1 MFRLQYP
8 RVRSTRPIGASP
20 RRWRRILAHP
30 VLEPVVPGPVE
41 RLPVVLPVPV
51 RAVPVLLAV
60 AHPVL
65 EPVVLG
71 PGERLPVPSCPA
83 NPERCRSRRKAIP
96 SIATR

>member
-1 MFRLQYP
+1 
-8 RVRSTRPIGASP
+8 
-20 RRWRRILAHP
+20 
-30 VLEPVVPGPVE
+30 
-41 RLPVVLPVPV
+41 
-51 RAVPVLLAV
+51 
-60 AHPVL
+60 VL